1 MKFPQ
6 PIALREV
13 ATLIHAE
20 IQGNADGF
28 ANGINEI
35 HRVEKGDLVFVDH
48 PKYYKTCIE
57 SEASFIIINQS
68 TACPP
73 DKVLLIVE
81 HPFEAYLT
89 IVRHFQPFMPSNKTL
104 DENASIGEGT
114 YIAPNAFIGPH
125 VRIGKHCRI
134 HPNVCIMGHSNI
146 GDHVVIQSGT
156 VIGSDAFYY
165 NGKKDREIW
174 YRRME
179 SCGEV
184 IIGDAVEIGAGC
196 TIDRGVTHQTVIGKG
211 TKIDNQVHIGHDVV
225 IGNNC
230 LLAAQ
235 VGIAGGTVLGNGVI
249 LWGQVGV
256 NKTISIGD
264 HAIVMG
270 QSGVTASLEGGKT
283 YMGTPAEEAG
293 KKRREFVWIKRIPE
307 MWEQLRK

>member
-6 PIALREV
+6 PVALRDI
-13 ATLIHAE
+13 ATLINADV
-20 IQGNADGF
+20 QGNAEGF
-28 ANGINEI
+28 VLGINEI

-48 PKYYKTCIE
+48 PKYYKTCIG
-57 SEASFIIINQS
+57 SEASFIIINQ
-68 TACPP
+68 TTECPP
-73 DKVLLIVE
+73 DKALLIVPQ
-81 HPFEAYLT
+81 PFEAYLT
-89 IVRHFQPFMPSNKTL
+89 IVRHFHPFIPASKSID
-104 DENASIGEGT
+104 DEAIIGEGT
-114 YIAPNAFIGPH
+114 YIAPNAFVGPN

-134 HPNVCIMGHSNI
+134 HPNVSIMGNCTI
-146 GDHVVIQSGT
+146 GDHVVVQSGT

-165 NGKKDREIW
+165 NGKKDRETW
-174 YRRME
+174 YKRME

-184 IIGDAVEIGAGC
+184 IIGDEVEVGAGC

-211 TKIDNQVHIGHDVV
+211 TKLDNQVHIGHDVV
-225 IGNNC
+225 IGKNC

-235 VGIAGGTVLGNGVI
+235 VGIAGGTVLGDGVI

-256 NKTISIGD
+256 NKTITIGD
-264 HAIVMG
+264 HAVVMG

-307 MWEQLRK
+307 MWDLLKK